1 MITQSVYCKLTR
13 NDVGI
18 VNNNVGVP
26 VRSCVFMPEPQGV
39 HQFVVDRPR
48 PHSTARPQRHFLF
61 PTLSPDRTI
70 TPVVKSLNDIV
81 EITIDM

>member
-1 MITQSVYCKLTR
+1 MYWTLTLD
-13 NDVGI
+13 DVGI

-26 VRSCVFMPEPQGV
+26 VRSCVFVPEPQGV

-48 PHSTARPQRHFLF
+48 PDSTARPQGHFLF

-70 TPVVKSLNDIV
+70 APVFKV
-81 EITIDM
+81 